1 MDWEDEFL
9 KRSKGSMTIPFHID
23 NLTEKLLT
31 AELRANGTIDHK
43 TTVKR
48 FKYEVINVGDE
59 PTPDNGR
66 LGVLSCIFRLSIVYE
81 GGEGPLSVIF
91 KVCPLTE
98 DFNLLRGVCGT
109 GCKAWE
115 IECKFYN
122 RNGSISTM
130 PAPKG
135 YFAVYDP
142 EA

>member
-1 MDWEDEFL
+1 
-9 KRSKGSMTIPFHID
+9 
-23 NLTEKLLT
+23 
-31 AELRANGTIDHK
+31 
-43 TTVKR
+43 
-48 FKYEVINVGDE
+48 VINLGDE
-59 PTPDNGR
+59 PTPEDGR
-66 LGVLSCIFRLSIVYE
+66 LGVLSCIFRLSIIYE

-130 PAPKG
+130 PVPKG